1 MARRSSSPGKSAPTP
16 SRNAARAAKR
26 PAAAPTSGSG
36 AEPPQGRVA
45 QMRAVWSMTHEQDP
59 KLPLIVIGPAL
70 AVLAVFVVVGGLVL
84 HHWVVASIIG
94 VLAALI
100 TGMTIFG
107 RRATRTMYLQVEGRP
122 GAAAAILQGMRGDWR
137 VTPAV
142 GFTRN
147 QELVH
152 RVVGRAG
159 VVLVGE
165 GPSTS
170 AIRQLIV
177 DQKKRISR
185 VAPETP
191 IHDLI
196 VGENDPD
203 RTPVRK
209 LQTAVVKLPRSLRK
223 TEVNAVEARMKALG
237 GPNMPV
243 PKGPIPTRM
252 PRRQMR

>member
-1 MARRSSSPGKSAPTP
+1 
-16 SRNAARAAKR
+16 
-26 PAAAPTSGSG
+26 
-36 AEPPQGRVA
+36 
-45 QMRAVWSMTHEQDP
+45 MRAVWKMTREQDP
-59 KLPLIVIGPAL
+59 KLPLIVLGPAL
-70 AVLAVFVVVGGLVL
+70 LVLAVFVVVGGLVL
-84 HHWVVASIIG
+84 HHWVLFSALG
-94 VLAALI
+94 VLLALL
-100 TGMTIFG
+100 TGTTLFG
-107 RRATRTMYLQVEGRP
+107 RRATGTMYLQVEGRP

-152 RVVGRAG
+152 RVIGRAG

-170 AIRQLIV
+170 AIRQLII
-177 DQKKRISR
+177 DQKKRVGR

-196 VGENDPD
+196 VGEDDPD
-203 RTPVRK
+203 RTSIRK
-209 LQTAVVKLPRSLRK
+209 LQSTIVKLPRSLRK

-237 GPNMPV
+237 GPNVPV
-243 PKGPIPTRM
+243 PKGPVPTRM